1 MFEKSP
7 KPNIKELRKR
17 HDVEGLIE
25 ALRHAD
31 WHVRRDAA
39 KALGELKEGE
49 LKDARAVACLIE
61 TLRDDNAEV
70 RRSVAFALGGSFFG
84 VANDPDENAWAFD
97 ENTIRKVI
105 ESLAEASIK
114 DEDKEV
120 RISAALSIKII
131 PIPIKLEEGEE
142 ALKKIK
148 KVKMAHFKGFLLLT
162 NRRLIFHGYS
172 LQESPSIEMPL
183 TEIVSCELKSSLF
196 GKKKLRVTAK
206 RLVLKNFSNLIIED
220 VAIHGYSEPPA
231 SEFRSGQI
239 DLDGI
244 KDPEALSL
252 EIMRLAKARS

>member
-17 HDVEGLIE
+17 HDIEGLIE
-25 ALRHAD
+25 ALRHTD
-31 WHVRRDAA
+31 WHIRRDAA
-39 KALGELKEGE
+39 EALGELK
-49 LKDARAVACLIE
+49 DVRAIAHLIE
-61 TLRDDNAEV
+61 ALKNDDAKV
-70 RRSVAFALGGSFFG
+70 RRNVAFALGLSFFG
-84 VANDPDENAWAFD
+84 VANDPDENSWAFN

-105 ESLAEASIK
+105 ESLAEAFVK
-114 DEDKEV
+114 DNDKEV
-120 RISAALSIKII
+120 RIRASLSIKYI
-131 PIPIKLEEGEE
+131 PIPVKLEEGEE
-142 ALKKIK
+142 VLKKIK

-231 SEFRSGQI
+231 SEFKSGQV
-239 DLDGI
+239 DLNGI